1 MNLFSL
7 LLNLREFPK
16 TQLIYTTQ
24 PWSLEAEVLLLDAI
38 PNPAAVLSIGQ
49 QVYHLLSSVEEAYI
63 LSLRLGHQNLC
74 SRERCQQLLEQLEQ
88 SALSRA

>member
-1 MNLFSL
+1 MDLFSL

>member
-1 MNLFSL
+1 MDLFSL

-38 PNPAAVLSIGQ
+38 PNPAAMLSIGQ
-49 QVYHLLSSVEEAYI
+49 QAYHLLSSIEEAYI
-63 LSLRLGHQNLC
+63 LSLRSGRQDLC